1 MVLSGQTTFV
11 APPPEV
17 QVPHPKPP
25 HRAQRGAVA
34 GRDPLKPKIV
44 KRKIGKVQCTT
55 QETCVKKKDV
65 CLPLLSSLCTCMCLE
80 VSACYTE
87 PKMTVQATTKVVT
100 CIHDTRFFFTL
111 FQDQHCSWSWSHGA
125 HCEWNCHAKFF
136 MRCLP

>member
-100 CIHDTRFFFTL
+100 CIHDTRFFFLHYFRTSIA
-111 FQDQHCSWSWSHGA
+111 HGHGA
-125 HCEWNCHAKFF
+125 HCEWNCHATFF

>member
-17 QVPHPKPP
+17 QVPHLKPP

-100 CIHDTRFFFTL
+100 CIHDTRFFFYIISGPALLMVMEHIVNGTAML
-111 FQDQHCSWSWSHGA
+111 HF
-125 HCEWNCHAKFF
+125 
-136 MRCLP
+136 L